1 MTDGRNERQ
10 IDPVLPG
17 ATIGV
22 LGGGQLGRMLALA
35 GRAMGYRFA
44 TLDPTEDSPC
54 GQVADWQ
61 ITAPYHDREAAR
73 RLAERCD
80 VITYEF
86 ENVDAGVAALLEQG
100 SRVPQG
106 SRLLSVT
113 QHRMREKRAVEA
125 AGAPVAPWREVRR
138 LEDLRDAVRELGV
151 PGVLKTATGGY
162 DGKGQRVIR
171 PADGLEDAHA
181 ALGGDG
187 AELVYE
193 QFVPFARE
201 ISVIAARSRNGATVS
216 FPPAENVHRDNM
228 LHLSIVPGDISR
240 EIAEKARQLA
250 ENIADS
256 LGVVGLLGVE
266 MFQLPDGGL
275 YVNELAPR
283 PHNSGHYTM
292 DACNVSQFE
301 QHLRA
306 ICGLPLVEP
315 KLLVP
320 AVMVNVLGEHVEPL
334 LEFLARGGERELLG
348 MGITPKIHLYGKK
361 EAKPKRKMGHVNLLT
376 EDPESAVRWVQTCG
390 IWQ

>member
-10 IDPVLPG
+10 INPVLPG
-17 ATIGV
+17 AVIGV

-44 TLDPTEDSPC
+44 TLDPTVDSPC

-86 ENVDAGVAALLEQG
+86 ENVDAGVAALLEQR

-106 SRLLSVT
+106 SRLLAVT

-125 AGAPVAPWREVRR
+125 AGAPVAPWRDVRR
-138 LEDLRDAVRELGV
+138 LEELRDAVRELGV

-171 PADGLEDAHA
+171 AADELEDAHA

-187 AELVYE
+187 SELVYE
-193 QFVPFARE
+193 QFVAFVRE
-201 ISVIAARSRNGATVS
+201 ISVIAARSPDGETVS
-216 FPPAENVHRDNM
+216 FPPAENVHRDNI

-240 EIAEKARQLA
+240 EIAEEARRLA

-306 ICGLPLVEP
+306 ICALPLVKP
-315 KLLVP
+315 KLLAP

-334 LEFLARGGERELLG
+334 LTFLARGGERELLR
-348 MGITPKIHLYGKK
+348 MGITPKVHLYGKK
-361 EAKPKRKMGHVNLLT
+361 EVKPKRKMGHVNLLT
-376 EDPESAVRWVQTCG
+376 DAPEAAVRWVQTCG
-390 IWQ
+390 IWT